1 LTIICSAPQRNRSV
15 STLSIQKDA
24 VHGKTSF
31 KYILTPGAA
40 FLSDLNEDL
49 INAYLVVKTDC
60 EALLQ
65 SLRRHKNRWP
75 SSTK

>member
-1 LTIICSAPQRNRSV
+1 M
-15 STLSIQKDA
+15 
-24 VHGKTSF
+24 HGKTSF